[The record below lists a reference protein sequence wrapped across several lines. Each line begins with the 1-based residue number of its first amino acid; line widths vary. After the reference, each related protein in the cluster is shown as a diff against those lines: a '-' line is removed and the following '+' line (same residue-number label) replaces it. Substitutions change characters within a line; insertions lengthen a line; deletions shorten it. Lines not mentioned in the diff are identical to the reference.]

1 MFTSVLAAVQSTAS
15 STSGWTPTIGLVMI
29 LANVF
34 AIVVGR
40 FAIQNPGKGPSL
52 PILPDSG
59 IWKNF
64 GVPELLATT
73 SLGHVIGAG
82 VILGLMNAGLL

>member
-1 MFTSVLAAVQSTAS
+1 MITSVLAAVQSTVPPTPA
-15 STSGWTPTIGLVMI
+15 WTPTVGIVML

-52 PILPDSG
+52 PLLPDSG

-82 VILGLMNAGLL
+82 VILGLSNAGLL